1 MPWYTAYSLFFLLF
15 VMLFGIALGFVY
27 RRDKF
32 KKGVIL
38 ACTLI
43 ISFLLVIPIYLGM
56 RSIHTDE
63 IKRVIS
69 ERGGSVTNID
79 HVSGN
84 AQLER
89 KSANTIYRITYK
101 KNGKE
106 YVAWYRGVNNI
117 SDIHSKDTR
126 KSFEEKWIF
135 NE

>member
-1 MPWYTAYSLFFLLF
+1 MPWYTAYSIFLFIF

-38 ACTLI
+38 ASTLI

-69 ERGGSVTNID
+69 ERGDRLQTLIMC
-79 HVSGN
+79 
-84 AQLER
+84 LEMLYWR
-89 KSANTIYRITYK
+89 
-101 KNGKE
+101 GKVQIQFTE
-106 YVAWYRGVNNI
+106 
-117 SDIHSKDTR
+117 
-126 KSFEEKWIF
+126 
-135 NE
+135 

>member
-1 MPWYTAYSLFFLLF
+1 MLL
-15 VMLFGIALGFVY
+15 GIALGIVY
-27 RRDKF
+27 RGDKF

-43 ISFLLVIPIYLGM
+43 ISFLLFIPIYLGM

-69 ERGGSVTNID
+69 ERGGTVTNID
-79 HVSGN
+79 HVSEDSLFESG
-84 AQLER
+84 
-89 KSANTIYRITYK
+89 SANTIYRITYK

-106 YVAWYRGVNNI
+106 YVAWYRGVNNF